1 MEYELMRLQNDNEN
15 DETSSDES
23 SSDGKDDHEEVALLK
38 KEV

>member
-23 SSDGKDDHEEVALLK
+23 SSDRKDDHEEVATLK